1 MDKVKLHLV
10 QVAEASKQL
19 PASQPPAITAALLE
33 TYSRLL
39 IWLGTR
45 NFQSKQEITTTCSA
59 LHVFLLFSPTDSCSV
74 QEPGMAC
81 TACIAGGHCLSRS
94 STVTVFLPLSAPAA
108 VAHCSGGCHHSH
120 TALCLVGGLSALLT
134 SPNTCTC
141 SAENTTL
148 RLIQGLSSPEF
159 LLQLAKIYA
168 TDPKPVSEL

>member
-59 LHVFLLFSPTDSCSV
+59 LHVFSPL
-74 QEPGMAC
+74 Q
-81 TACIAGGHCLSRS
+81 
-94 STVTVFLPLSAPAA
+94 
-108 VAHCSGGCHHSH
+108 
-120 TALCLVGGLSALLT
+120 
-134 SPNTCTC
+134 PN
-141 SAENTTL
+141 
-148 RLIQGLSSPEF
+148 
-159 LLQLAKIYA
+159 
-168 TDPKPVSEL
+168 